1 MFIGSV
7 GHVVFPL
14 AAAFA
19 PNYPLFVILRMIG
32 AAFNTAAFLSAF
44 VISKQAS
51 DYYLKGMIKGFSMQS
66 INNVIV

>member
-51 DYYLKGMIKGFSMQS
+51 DY
-66 INNVIV
+66 